1 MQNCYR
7 QISIIFFIFLLLVL
21 IVFGYT
27 PTNDGE
33 GYLEYAHTCLNYGEL
48 YPCTPTIQG
57 EPFIWNIG
65 QINLVILSL
74 YLFNTIVPIL
84 VLMCLLKACSAYLL
98 ARITQKLLNERI
110 ALIAILLYVCYPNNW
125 GQSTTILSEIPSV
138 TLLLW
143 GIFLILHSS
152 HYKQLFIAGFIMAF
166 SNWFRPLGLIFIGT
180 FILYFLIFERQ
191 KWWRKAGSLLAGY
204 LLFITVVGTSC
215 WLRTGYFLYQSDTL
229 WFNMVAA
236 TYETSVEP
244 HYNAEMY
251 PKGTL
256 RYIED
261 REHKTAIECK
271 DIWKQ
276 RSINWLK
283 HHPFTYLKNVP
294 RRLLYMYTNDMDN
307 ISAFLS
313 DKSSAENNYITLP
326 YRSLLKN
333 LKNLTPI
340 QWLGLYNMIFYWLLL
355 LSTIFSFHFLLK
367 EKQYKVLFL
376 TLSILVGGS
385 LALVLAVHGETRFK
399 APFMPFI
406 IMTAAISIA
415 QCYGKKSYQ
424 KKG

>member
-1 MQNCYR
+1 
-7 QISIIFFIFLLLVL
+7 
-21 IVFGYT
+21 
-27 PTNDGE
+27 
-33 GYLEYAHTCLNYGEL
+33 
-48 YPCTPTIQG
+48 
-57 EPFIWNIG
+57 
-65 QINLVILSL
+65 
-74 YLFNTIVPIL
+74 
-84 VLMCLLKACSAYLL
+84 
-98 ARITQKLLNERI
+98 
-110 ALIAILLYVCYPNNW
+110 
-125 GQSTTILSEIPSV
+125 
-138 TLLLW
+138 
-143 GIFLILHSS
+143 
-152 HYKQLFIAGFIMAF
+152 
-166 SNWFRPLGLIFIGT
+166 
-180 FILYFLIFERQ
+180 
-191 KWWRKAGSLLAGY
+191 
-204 LLFITVVGTSC
+204 
-215 WLRTGYFLYQSDTL
+215 
-229 WFNMVAA
+229 MVAA

-283 HHPFTYLKNVP
+283 QHPLTYLKKVP
-294 RRLLYMYTNDMDN
+294 GRLFYMYMNDMDN

-313 DKSSAENNYITLP
+313 NKSNAENNYITLP

-333 LKNLTPI
+333 LKHLTPI

-355 LSTIFSFHFLLK
+355 LSTIFSFHFLRK

-415 QCYGKKSYQ
+415 QCYGKKPYQ
-424 KKG
+424 KRG